1 MGRPPKKRRCDN
13 WIETFLNWTL
23 QRSEAPISL
32 LTWSGLFTLASTVK
46 RKVYFPRTLMGSY
59 EIYPSIYVIF
69 VGPPGVVRKS
79 TTAGYTEELIEKVN
93 TNVISA
99 DPNYIHLGPTAGSS
113 SKLLE
118 KMAALPEGAITII
131 ASEFGNLVSTTP
143 EGMYDLFTRFFDN
156 PEEFLYS
163 TRQYGDEYITRPT
176 LNLLGCTTPGW
187 VSENTGYMIDGGF
200 ASRVIFVFEQQAR
213 RRKMYYDDIE
223 LSPKQIAQMEED
235 LVYDLRLIANLEG
248 PFSHETVELRDEMEA
263 WYQAH
268 AESEV
273 ITNAE
278 GFHSR
283 KHVHVHKVAMLLSL
297 AQSSDLII
305 TKVHFDTALALI
317 DDIERKLSR
326 GLSIVGRN
334 PYSADLYRIIDF
346 IASEGPIE
354 KRFLFSKFWQDLLP
368 EELSKI
374 LEVLKITEQIEEVAD
389 ESGVIRIRITS

>member
-1 MGRPPKKRRCDN
+1 
-13 WIETFLNWTL
+13 
-23 QRSEAPISL
+23 
-32 LTWSGLFTLASTVK
+32 
-46 RKVYFPRTLMGSY
+46 MGSY
-59 EIYPSIYVIF
+59 EIYPSLYVVF

-93 TNVISA
+93 FNVISS
-99 DPNYIHLGPTAGSS
+99 DPNYVHLGPTAGSS

-156 PEEFLYS
+156 PEEFVYS

-187 VSENTGYMIDGGF
+187 VSENTGYMIEGGF
-200 ASRVIFVFEQQAR
+200 ASRVIFVFEQKAR

-223 LSPKQIAQMEED
+223 LSTKQITQLQDD
-235 LVYDLRLIANLEG
+235 LVHDLRAISNLTG
-248 PFSHETVELRDEMEA
+248 PFTHETTELRDEMEE
-263 WYQAH
+263 WYQRH
-268 AESEV
+268 AESEIIV
-273 ITNAE
+273 NAE

-297 AQSSDLII
+297 AQSSDLVMR
-305 TKVHFDTALALI
+305 KVHFDTALALV

-346 IASEGPIE
+346 ISQEGPIE
-354 KRFLFSKFWQDLLP
+354 KRFIFSKFWQDLLP

-389 ESGVIRIRITS
+389 EKGVLRLKVTA

>member
-1 MGRPPKKRRCDN
+1 MGKPPKRRCEN
-13 WIETFLNWTL
+13 WIDTFLDWTL

-59 EIYPSIYVIF
+59 EIYPAIYVVF

-79 TTAGYTEELIEKVN
+79 TTAGYTEDLIERLN
-93 TNVISA
+93 ENVISS

-118 KMAALPEGAITII
+118 KMAALPEGSITII

-187 VSENTGYMIDGGF
+187 VSENTGYMIEGGF
-200 ASRVIFVFEQQAR
+200 ASRVIFVFEHKAR

-223 LSPKQIAQMEED
+223 LTEAQIQQMEDD
-235 LVYDLRLIANLEG
+235 LTHDLGLIADLSG
-248 PFSHETVELRDEMEA
+248 PFTHETTELRDEMEA
-263 WYQAH
+263 WYQKH

-273 ITNAE
+273 IVNAE

-297 AQSSDLII
+297 AQSSELII
-305 TKVHFDTALALI
+305 RKQHFDQALTLI
-317 DDIERKLSR
+317 DDVERKLSR
-326 GLSIVGRN
+326 GLSVVGRN

-346 IASEGPIE
+346 IATEGPIE
-354 KRFLFSKFWQDLLP
+354 KRFIFSKFWQDLLP

-374 LEVLKITEQIEEVAD
+374 LEVLKITEQIEDVAD
-389 ESGVIRIRITS
+389 ESGVIRVRVTV